1 MAMFSNGIVLN
12 QHKEPALSQKMVR
25 LLNPHKR
32 EFELSGGP
40 ITGDLPEAAALI
52 DIIEAAGITDERDGS
67 LLHEALREC
76 VGTGRAMLI
85 DAVDDEPYV
94 SSKLGPMLQMQE
106 ELLGGVEICRHIC
119 DTKNINFLVY
129 KHLTDI
135 ESHIPAKIG
144 GYPVVKLRG
153 GYPATPSVFQLRR
166 LGREN
171 KLVVSVGA
179 LIRVYRA
186 VRQGVRQN
194 SSFITVAGNCVAKP
208 VNMEV
213 SFGISITQVVE
224 RVGLIDEPTRIV
236 SGGPMR
242 GFAVVVP
249 DKTVVMPTTRA
260 VLAIRQSKS
269 EFYSACVG
277 CGRCEQICP
286 MGLNPAYIHRLVQNG
301 YYSQLKRFD
310 AHMCIGC
317 GTCSY
322 ICPSRLDVVEST
334 ERAKA
339 YAEKHFIEKTGGEEK
354 QNAG

>member
-32 EFELSGGP
+32 ALEMPGGP
-40 ITGDLPEAAALI
+40 VLGPLPDAEALL
-52 DIIEAAGITDERDGS
+52 DIVEMAGITDERDGS
-67 LLHEALREC
+67 MLHETLREC
-76 VGTGRAMLI
+76 CGTGRTMLV

-94 SSKLGPMLQMQE
+94 SSKLCPMLQMQE
-106 ELLGGVEICRHIC
+106 ELLSGIEICSHIC
-119 DTKNINFLVY
+119 DTKNISILVY

-144 GYPVVKLRG
+144 EYPVVKLRG
-153 GYPATPSVFQLRR
+153 GYPATPSLFQLRR

-179 LIRVYRA
+179 LIRLHRA
-186 VRQGVRQN
+186 VRLGMKQ
-194 SSFITVAGNCVAKP
+194 SSAFITVAGNCVSHP
-208 VNMEV
+208 VNIEASLGV
-213 SFGISITQVVE
+213 SVSQVLE
-224 RVGLIDEPTRIV
+224 RIGLIDEPTRV
-236 SGGPMR
+236 VGGGPMR
-242 GFAVVVP
+242 GFAVIVP
-249 DKTVVMPTTRA
+249 EKTAIMPTTRA

-277 CGRCEQICP
+277 CGRCEQVCP
-286 MGLNPAYIHRLVQNG
+286 MGLNPAYIHRFVQSG
-301 YYSQLKRFD
+301 YYTQLKRFD
-310 AHMCIGC
+310 AHLCIGC

-334 ERAKA
+334 EKARA
-339 YAEKHFIEKTGGEEK
+339 YAQKHFMAPKAGKEKR
-354 QNAG
+354 NAG